1 MRYKWLWFQIL
12 GVSIGLSVAAWPQT
26 YSKADR
32 QLAESMLVNADVDV
46 RKHYYDRNFHGVDW
60 PARIE
65 ETRKNIATAQSLSAA
80 VSEIAA
86 LLDSLHDSHTYLVL
100 PPRTHIHNY
109 GFQMEMVGN
118 RCFVIRVRSGSD
130 AEKKGLKPGDEILAI
145 NQYPVSRKNF
155 RRMVYILNVLQ
166 PETSI
171 RLTLAEVDGQSRQLD
186 VLAKFQLSTVNQYF
200 LHQGANT
207 RGRDAAVENHL
218 RRPRYFEKGKELLIV
233 KLPAFEFSAS
243 EVDNI
248 VGKMRAHTGVV
259 LDLRGNPGGY
269 EDTLLRLLDG
279 LFQGDLKIFDRI
291 TRDSTKP
298 VSLPSGHRE
307 VFTGHLAVLIDSESA
322 SASELFARVVQVER
336 RGFIIGDRSSGLVM
350 EAKLYRHEMAV
361 DSPVGYAVCVTNAD
375 LMMAD
380 GKSLEHVGVEPDVLA
395 LPTGQDLANRRD
407 PALAKAAALVGGH
420 LSAEEAGQILPLEES
435 EQFQTTLS
443 LND

>member
-1 MRYKWLWFQIL
+1 M
-12 GVSIGLSVAAWPQT
+12 SVAAWPQT